1 MNGKV
6 RETLPLAI
14 TVRWASLFND
24 RLILSWEK
32 NLIFEWWGCSALV
45 NQGVVKEQAVLFHW
59 YRTQVFSYGESLA
72 TLTTTSTSR
81 LSETQKIQGH

>member
-45 NQGVVKEQAVLFHW
+45 THCC
-59 YRTQVFSYGESLA
+59 
-72 TLTTTSTSR
+72 
-81 LSETQKIQGH
+81 

>member
-32 NLIFEWWGCSALV
+32 NLIFEW
-45 NQGVVKEQAVLFHW
+45 
-59 YRTQVFSYGESLA
+59 
-72 TLTTTSTSR
+72 
-81 LSETQKIQGH
+81 

>member
-24 RLILSWEK
+24 SIKVGE

-45 NQGVVKEQAVLFHW
+45 THC
-59 YRTQVFSYGESLA
+59 R
-72 TLTTTSTSR
+72 
-81 LSETQKIQGH
+81 

>member
-24 RLILSWEK
+24 RLVLRWEK

-45 NQGVVKEQAVLFHW
+45 THCRLG
-59 YRTQVFSYGESLA
+59 
-72 TLTTTSTSR
+72 TSR
-81 LSETQKIQGH
+81 VVPLV

>member
-24 RLILSWEK
+24 RGGRKIKFSS
-32 NLIFEWWGCSALV
+32 G
-45 NQGVVKEQAVLFHW
+45 GVVLHK
-59 YRTQVFSYGESLA
+59 
-72 TLTTTSTSR
+72 
-81 LSETQKIQGH
+81 